1 MDEILQKSNLKSIK
15 FYPSF
20 FFPITSLQ
28 FLNINRTKVI
38 PNKKITVNRQMTG
51 ENGACLDWIKY
62 ENINNEKNPILIIFP
77 GLTGC
82 VDDPYVINIA
92 NEAIIKGGFNTC
104 IYQMRLLTENLK
116 VTKKYLFLMDDI
128 DEAIDEIKKIY
139 GNDKIIYAIGF
150 SYGANQ
156 LVKYLGQKNCINKK
170 INAAISVSNPYE
182 LIISTRLAEN
192 TIYNRMLLTFVQK
205 VVFKTRKNLEKIQI
219 NVNYLLNTNHI
230 RDFDNLYSA
239 KIFGFSGA
247 DNYYR
252 NISCETEMKN
262 INIPLLCFSAKD
274 DQICFNES
282 IPYEDIEQNKNIG
295 LVVTSHGTHSC
306 FIENDGIFGVKQWIP
321 KYAISFLKNCN

>member
-62 ENINNEKNPILIIFP
+62 EGINNEKNPILIIFP

-92 NEAIIKGGFNTC
+92 NEAIIKGEFNTC